1 MPAPVIECSPCKCCR
16 DLVELIGE
24 IKIDHDLGGVVCVPC
39 SYNLRGASAWLRQ
52 SGLPQCIPPGF
63 YNWHR

>member
-1 MPAPVIECSPCKCCR
+1 MTPVVECSPCRCCG

-39 SYNLRGASAWLRQ
+39 VPHLQIAAAELRVA
-52 SGLPQCIPPGF
+52 GLPQCIPPSS